1 MKKESENQNANPIEK
16 TVGTLGT
23 VPLFPELPEM
33 PLFPDVFGEMEEM
46 ETQSSVYEIA
56 PGATVE
62 EVKALFFDA
71 TALNEAPQQ
80 IYRLDRAG
88 HRYYYSFDEN
98 GNPDFYPSITTL
110 ISQTLPTSEFL
121 IKWIAKKGYERAEEY
136 KNERAKYGSFMH
148 AEYAEMLIAQ
158 VYDLD
163 RLKARLVK
171 YMESN
176 NLPFDFVDYADD
188 LRKNMLSLAQFII
201 DYQVEPLAVEI
212 PLIHPVYRF
221 GATLDLPCYL
231 TIRGERIRANIDFKS
246 GKNFYE
252 ANEVQLHAQKEVWN
266 YHFPNLKI
274 DRVFNWRPKEWRHKP
289 TYHFEEQT
297 NSVNAQKLQHILAMA
312 QIEDKKV
319 DNMLTI
325 CNGVIDLK
333 KGIDQ
338 NYKVYTLAELVK
350 NKKAERTPAPDN
362 TAERDNAVDFYE
374 TVTETK
380 KDGQT
385 KTRKKA
391 GEAKGKAA
399 TGKKPAKV
407 TNTQAKAEKPEKQP
421 ENAKKE
427 ESKKLLNEDLNI

>member
-1 MKKESENQNANPIEK
+1 MKKESENKNTNPVEK

-33 PLFPDVFGEMEEM
+33 PLFPEIFGEMEEM
-46 ETQSSVYEIA
+46 EQETQSSVYEIA

-163 RLKARLVK
+163 RLKSRLIK

-201 DYQVEPLAVEI
+201 DFQVEPLAVEI

-221 GATLDLPCYL
+221 GATLDLPCNL
-231 TIRGERIRANIDFKS
+231 TIKGERIRANIDFKS

-252 ANEVQLHAQKEVWN
+252 ANEVNLHA
-266 YHFPNLKI
+266 
-274 DRVFNWRPKEWRHKP
+274 HK
-289 TYHFEEQT
+289 
-297 NSVNAQKLQHILAMA
+297 
-312 QIEDKKV
+312 
-319 DNMLTI
+319 
-325 CNGVIDLK
+325 
-333 KGIDQ
+333 
-338 NYKVYTLAELVK
+338 
-350 NKKAERTPAPDN
+350 
-362 TAERDNAVDFYE
+362 
-374 TVTETK
+374 
-380 KDGQT
+380 
-385 KTRKKA
+385 
-391 GEAKGKAA
+391 
-399 TGKKPAKV
+399 
-407 TNTQAKAEKPEKQP
+407 
-421 ENAKKE
+421 
-427 ESKKLLNEDLNI
+427 